1 MKKTEKV
8 IPKVIYLESLK
19 SKKQGRLLPFIF
31 QFLLLYMSLVG
42 FLYCVSTSL
51 NMPIELWRI
60 MLIAFPCLMTSA
72 LFTLSKKLY
81 IPFISA
87 FGVLAISVLFILRSV
102 SNRIYDAFSFCYNL
116 TIHIVVEEGYTNY
129 KSAMT
134 ENITDRLSDTEL
146 VSGYFYCVIIVLAVV
161 FSVLFASTML
171 KKSLV
176 WVAVL
181 PCFIILTP
189 SLFFGAV
196 PSGPAFGLFIS
207 GIIGCYAESIAYT
220 VYKNSK
226 KSNNIS
232 QKSQDDKS
240 RKGSSVKGIGYA
252 ARCAANGFCSA
263 VVILL
268 VSLSVS
274 SVVYSDEVLQ
284 VDSIREFID
293 DTAAK
298 FMNTMFY
305 SQFDNADGAIGGLI
319 VGDVLELKTP
329 NFRDLPVMKVTTRT
343 NTSLYL
349 RGWIGDELN
358 EKGWLVLNDEDTKRY
373 NSAVSDSF
381 NQYTQMYNYSKI
393 VSKLEMR
400 DAQTAAET
408 TRLGFVY
415 DTVTVKADFEKSL
428 MVFVPSMGI
437 NNNVDGKYRG
447 IDMVGDTVSFFRG
460 KRPTSNTYT
469 IDAALQ
475 VLTDR
480 EFYNSFE
487 QKQQDYLMMANAV
500 MQKQSGLNE
509 EEQFMY
515 DERKYSEYV
524 RESYLDVPENT
535 DFLKTLAAEL
545 TSSYESNFDK
555 SMAIERYFKQNY
567 SYAKSF
573 ATDTGTPVDKVRYM
587 IETTK
592 TGYCTYYATAMTLML
607 RSLDIPARYVT
618 GYHAMVAPDTG
629 KNRYTRNIL
638 DENYHAWVE
647 VYFDGIGWLTFD
659 PTPGI
664 DGDFAV
670 RDYAYL
676 DDPNLGEQMPVDEVD
691 PNLSDEPDKDNDITE
706 VDPFGGVPVYVYEMP
721 AWLKA
726 LIIAV
731 AVLLLLA
738 VACCVTVIIINNK
751 FNRHRANV
759 SRMQPTEMVSVLY
772 LNILRL
778 LGSLGYKVEA
788 GESLHEFAERVDEAF
803 HMQDSLTSVIDTL
816 EMTQF
821 SNNTVDEK
829 TACEIG
835 NYFDKLS
842 TLVFYSLN
850 VFKKYYYMAT
860 INKKKYY
867 K

>member
-8 IPKVIYLESLK
+8 IPKVIYIESLK
-19 SKKQGRLLPFIF
+19 SKKQSRLFPFIF
-31 QFLLLYMSLVG
+31 QFMLLYMSLVG

-51 NMPIELWRI
+51 NMPMELWRI
-60 MLIAFPCLMTSA
+60 MLIAFPCLLTSS

-81 IPFISA
+81 IPFISV
-87 FGVLAISVLFILRSV
+87 FGIVVISVLLIVRSL

-129 KSAMT
+129 KNAMT
-134 ENITDRLSDTEL
+134 ENIADRLSDTEL
-146 VSGYFYCVIIVLAVV
+146 VSSYFYCVIIVLAIV

-181 PCFIILTP
+181 PCFVILTP

-196 PSGPAFGLFIS
+196 PSGPAFCLFIS
-207 GIIGCYAESIAYT
+207 GIIGCYAESIAYAI
-220 VYKNSK
+220 YKKGKKNNFKSKENQDGEAEK
-226 KSNNIS
+226 KS
-232 QKSQDDKS
+232 
-240 RKGSSVKGIGYA
+240 SVNSLGYS

-263 VVILL
+263 IVILL

-274 SVVYSDEVLQ
+274 NVVYSDDVLQ
-284 VDSIREFID
+284 VDSIREIID

-298 FMNTMFY
+298 LMNTVFY
-305 SQFDNADGAIGGLI
+305 SQFENADGAIGGLI

-381 NQYTQMYNYSKI
+381 NQYTQMYDYSKI

-400 DAQTAAET
+400 DAQTAEDTA
-408 TRLGFVY
+408 RFGFIY

-428 MVFVPSMGI
+428 MMFVPAMGI
-437 NNNVDGKYRG
+437 NDNVEGKYRG
-447 IDMVGDTVSFFRG
+447 IDMVGDTINFFRG
-460 KRPTSNTYT
+460 KRPSSNTYT

-515 DERKYSEYV
+515 DERKYSEFV
-524 RESYLDVPENT
+524 RETYMDVPENT
-535 DFLKTLAAEL
+535 DFLITLAADL
-545 TSSYESNFDK
+545 TSNYDVNFDK
-555 SMAIERYFKQNY
+555 AMAIERYFKQNY

-573 ATDTGTPVDKVRYM
+573 ASDAGTPIDKVRYM
-587 IETTK
+587 IETSK

-618 GYHAMVAPDTG
+618 GYHAMVTPNTG
-629 KNRYTRNIL
+629 KNRYTRSIL

-676 DDPNLGEQMPVDEVD
+676 DEPDLGEQLPVDEID
-691 PNLSDEPDKDNDITE
+691 PTLPEEPEINDNITE
-706 VDPFGGVPVYVYEMP
+706 VDPFGGVPVYVYVMP
-721 AWLKA
+721 EWLKA

-731 AVLLLLA
+731 AVLVFLTA
-738 VACCVTVIIINNK
+738 VFGIGVILINNK
-751 FNRHRANV
+751 FNRHRAQV
-759 SRMQPTEMVSVLY
+759 SRMQPTETVSALY
-772 LNILRL
+772 VNILRL
-778 LGSLGYKVEA
+778 LGALGYKVEP
-788 GESLHEFAERVDEAF
+788 GESLRRFAERVDKALYIQEGLV
-803 HMQDSLTSVIDTL
+803 SIIDTL

-821 SNNTVDEK
+821 SDNTVDEK
-829 TACEIG
+829 TAAEIG

-842 TLVFYSLN
+842 VSVFYKIN

-867 K
+867 